1 MEIYASSVF
10 KKTFRGKVS
19 KDTYLD
25 VCKWLAKNVVSNE
38 VINSNVIYTIE
49 KSYEAESR
57 MYVYTINLFAK
68 LKKEDVEER
77 HCGICKEINS
87 SFLMQEEIKCDWC
100 KLQAYNRRERDLML
114 HKKQWIKEQMQ
125 GGENL

>member
-1 MEIYASSVF
+1 MEIYASKLYQKV
-10 KKTFRGKVS
+10 FRGNKS
-19 KDTYLD
+19 KDTYLKA
-25 VCKWLAKNVVSNE
+25 CGWLAKNVMSNE

-49 KSYEAESR
+49 KSYETESR
-57 MYVYTINLFAK
+57 MYVYTIILFAK
-68 LKKEDVEER
+68 LNKEDVEER